1 MVLVSLL
8 NAILDLP
15 IPIVDVTI
23 ENPFNLQDFH
33 DDKLSILDIRAVDQ
47 LGAIYDVEMQLSPC
61 SGFVKRIVFYGCE
74 VYAGQLNAGDDY
86 SELKPVYSICLLEGR
101 LWHDFGRVHHAF
113 RFVDRSSGRILNETL
128 EIHTLELG
136 WYNLGESDLKTA
148 SALDRW
154 LFWLIHAHQ
163 YDSTTL
169 ASLFP
174 QPEFQKATSTIS
186 RIAAM
191 TEDKTMYDLREKA
204 MRDQQWILKATRK
217 EGIEEG
223 LKQGLEIS
231 RRQVEIRIIQTLQD
245 ILGQPVS
252 EETSFSDMSL
262 EQLQAKSSELRDV
275 IRKR

>member
-1 MVLVSLL
+1 M
-8 NAILDLP
+8 
-15 IPIVDVTI
+15 IP
-23 ENPFNLQDFH
+23 
-33 DDKLSILDIRAVDQ
+33 
-47 LGAIYDVEMQLSPC
+47 
-61 SGFVKRIVFYGCE
+61 
-74 VYAGQLNAGDDY
+74 
-86 SELKPVYSICLLEGR
+86 
-101 LWHDFGRVHHAF
+101 
-113 RFVDRSSGRILNETL
+113 DRSSGRILNETL

-163 YDSTTL
+163 YDFTTR